1 MMRPAGL
8 SRRESF
14 SLGIYSHL
22 ERING
27 NDAVGVVAKWALWQ
41 QKNDFLSN
49 FSSHLK
55 IISETGGV
63 GNNVGVP
70 WEERL
75 TQFMLG
81 NVIYASFPTM
91 ATKKT
96 KSFTGMIKT
105 YVVYRVAEDL
115 QKWNYEGC
123 QNPFFGIPGVP
134 CVPPLQTDSV
144 KRFLTPS
151 LMLLSPCAVFVFNS
165 AFVFVLT
172 WLFLGCH
179 PRQWPG
185 ARPSAPA
192 YRAPS
197 RPSPVTKGSTFWWG
211 NSPLTRKVRL
221 EEFLHLVQP
230 LANSGPGVL
239 WREGLPISTRREHLK
254 GWSDFLNDK
263 MAAKVVQSLTHSP
276 AQQGEPTQSVFRRRN
291 CDSLFPQGSSE
302 AKKQQLQVEHLGFK
316 MFTSRMIR
324 VGLYCWGMI
333 QHFTIM

>member
-1 MMRPAGL
+1 M
-8 SRRESF
+8 
-14 SLGIYSHL
+14 
-22 ERING
+22 
-27 NDAVGVVAKWALWQ
+27 
-41 QKNDFLSN
+41 
-49 FSSHLK
+49 
-55 IISETGGV
+55 GGV
-63 GNNVGVP
+63 KNH
-70 WEERL
+70 
-75 TQFMLG
+75 
-81 NVIYASFPTM
+81 FPE
-91 ATKKT
+91 
-96 KSFTGMIKT
+96 SP
-105 YVVYRVAEDL
+105 VYRV
-115 QKWNYEGC
+115 Y
-123 QNPFFGIPGVP
+123 
-134 CVPPLQTDSV
+134 PLYIQADSV

-254 GWSDFLNDK
+254 GWSDFFLNGCK
-263 MAAKVVQSLTHSP
+263 SGQWPLTHQPSRKSP
-276 AQQGEPTQSVFRRRN
+276 HNQFFGVGIVI
-291 CDSLFPQGSSE
+291 LFFHEDHQRPKNSSC
-302 AKKQQLQVEHLGFK
+302 
-316 MFTSRMIR
+316 I
-324 VGLYCWGMI
+324 
-333 QHFTIM
+333 

>member
-8 SRRESF
+8 SRSESL

-41 QKNDFLSN
+41 KNDFLSS

-75 TQFMLG
+75 TQYMLG

-115 QKWNYEGC
+115 QK
-123 QNPFFGIPGVP
+123 
-134 CVPPLQTDSV
+134 
-144 KRFLTPS
+144 K
-151 LMLLSPCAVFVFNS
+151 
-165 AFVFVLT
+165 
-172 WLFLGCH
+172 
-179 PRQWPG
+179 
-185 ARPSAPA
+185 
-192 YRAPS
+192 
-197 RPSPVTKGSTFWWG
+197 
-211 NSPLTRKVRL
+211 
-221 EEFLHLVQP
+221 LHNMEL
-230 LANSGPGVL
+230 
-239 WREGLPISTRREHLK
+239 
-254 GWSDFLNDK
+254 
-263 MAAKVVQSLTHSP
+263 
-276 AQQGEPTQSVFRRRN
+276 
-291 CDSLFPQGSSE
+291 
-302 AKKQQLQVEHLGFK
+302 
-316 MFTSRMIR
+316 
-324 VGLYCWGMI
+324 
-333 QHFTIM
+333 